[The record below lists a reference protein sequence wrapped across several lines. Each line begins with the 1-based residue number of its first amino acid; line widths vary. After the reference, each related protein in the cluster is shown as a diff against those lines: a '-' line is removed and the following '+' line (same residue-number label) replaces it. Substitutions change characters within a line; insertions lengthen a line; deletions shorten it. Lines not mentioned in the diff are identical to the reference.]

1 MNSGQVTVGKGARA
15 AAQSGRE
22 AKTSSRN
29 WVTRGRPW
37 GEGVLGGRAD
47 STST

>member
-1 MNSGQVTVGKGARA
+1 MKAGQVTVGKGARA
-15 AAQSGRE
+15 AAQSGSE
-22 AKTSSRN
+22 DSTSSRN

-47 STST
+47 SKST